1 MNVLARAPYSPL
13 AELPLDPSDPSW
25 FCIRSHLKREH
36 IAAAHL
42 RLIPEV
48 EVFNPR
54 LRLLRST
61 RRGLVWFTEALFP
74 NYLFARFAL
83 ASKLQTVRYTNA
95 VAMVVQFGNS
105 VPSIAEAAIE
115 QLQRDLEEL
124 KSKVLSDA
132 PEPGEEVEVAA
143 GAFKGVKGSVI
154 RVLPAKQ
161 RVEILLDF
169 MGRSI
174 PAEISLSSLLF
185 RRKEAAS
192 LVIPSVEAVG
202 DPSDVCSAQADRW
215 ELCG

>member
-1 MNVLARAPYSPL
+1 M
-13 AELPLDPSDPSW
+13 AELSLDPSEPSW
-25 FCIRSHLKREH
+25 FCIRSHLKHEH

-61 RRGLVWFTEALFP
+61 RRGLVWFTEAVFP

-95 VAMVVQFGNS
+95 VATVVQFGDT
-105 VPSIAEAAIE
+105 VPSIAEATIE

-124 KSKVLSDA
+124 KSKVLSDS
-132 PEPGEEVEVAA
+132 PELGEEVEVAA

-169 MGRSI
+169 MGRSM

-192 LVIPSVEAVG
+192 LLIPSLEAVA
-202 DPSDVCSAQADRW
+202 DPSDVFSSAQADRW
-215 ELCG
+215 ERCGQEN